1 MFEVL
6 MLERLSS
13 WLGSCLL
20 EELAYISNRSGGLKV
35 NLVIYS
41 DLLSLENRTRSISSV
56 LGWKK
61 RLLLNSLLLKT
72 HSNQLN

>member
-1 MFEVL
+1 

-56 LGWKK
+56 LGVKEEIIIE
-61 RLLLNSLLLKT
+61 
-72 HSNQLN
+72 QFVA